1 MEKIAINDLL
11 NSFSAATNNTSNHT
25 EVKAAKAT
33 Q

>member
-11 NSFSAATNNTSNHT
+11 NSFNAATSTNANHID
-25 EVKAAKAT
+25 VKPAKAT